1 MTIISKEITDTHT
14 ILIEDMGDGFTSTT
28 TTPHA
33 VKYVAPLTSSEVD
46 QDINYY
52 ASALVDFYNGI
63 EVKYIRHFNEYF
75 EEVKFNKTN
84 TVEQQIQADNIYSAL
99 LSIEL

>member
-1 MTIISKEITDTHT
+1 MSN
-14 ILIEDMGDGFTSTT
+14 STT
-28 TTPHA
+28 TIIKTTDEFGVVWTETTITPNA
-33 VKYVAPLTSSEVD
+33 VKYIAPLTSEEVD

-52 ASALVDFYNGI
+52 ASALVDFYNGV

-84 TVEQQIQADNIYSAL
+84 TPEQQIQADNIYSAL